1 MNKSKIA
8 VVGMAFRFGDVS
20 NIDEL
25 HALLIEKKECV
36 KELSPQ
42 RKKLLGL
49 SPEKKIYT
57 YELYQWYR
65 IF

>member
-25 HALLIEKKECV
+25 HALLKGAFTAAEETPWT
-36 KELSPQ
+36 L
-42 RKKLLGL
+42 
-49 SPEKKIYT
+49 T
-57 YELYQWYR
+57 
-65 IF
+65 

>member
-36 KELSPQ
+36 KERPADVSTSMS
-42 RKKLLGL
+42 GVI
-49 SPEKKIYT
+49 SMV
-57 YELYQWYR
+57 
-65 IF
+65 